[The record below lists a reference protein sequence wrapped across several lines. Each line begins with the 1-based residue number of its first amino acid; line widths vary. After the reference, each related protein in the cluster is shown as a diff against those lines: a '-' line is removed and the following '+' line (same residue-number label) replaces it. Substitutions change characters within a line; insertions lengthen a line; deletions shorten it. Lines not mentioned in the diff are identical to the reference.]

1 MKLNTYR
8 LELSKNSVKL
18 SLSVWA
24 NESVHAQAQAQ
35 DICRALSADEFHL
48 KYENI
53 EPCSVADLFKR
64 LAFNEFN
71 HNECHTWDL
80 CCNKSPCLYAFKK
93 RFFVKQVILK
103 YLDIPTDNP
112 VRMTCDCRN
121 CINPYHYNYV
131 LGKNSKLSTGDR
143 RLLVAYQSQG
153 ASIPQVAKAFKVHR
167 STIYRNLK
175 DERLCSRSSDHIDS

>member
-1 MKLNTYR
+1 MDLNTYK
-8 LELSKNSVKL
+8 LELSKSSAKL
-18 SLSVWA
+18 SLSIWA

-35 DICRALSADEFHL
+35 DICRALSAEEFHL
-48 KYENI
+48 KYGDVKT
-53 EPCSVADLFKR
+53 CALSHLFKQ
-64 LAFNEFN
+64 LAFNEFT
-71 HNECHTWDL
+71 HDTCSTWDTR
-80 CCNKSPCLYAFKK
+80 CNDSPCLYAFKK

-103 YLDIPTDNP
+103 YLDIPVDNP
-112 VRMTCDCRN
+112 VRMTCSCKS

-167 STIYRNLK
+167 STVYRNLK
-175 DERLCSRSSDHIDS
+175 DERLCLRSSDHIDS